1 MRTIFSEQGQFPTS
15 YFSTTSIEGL
25 VESSSSAVSV
35 SPTSYDDVT
44 QKLSQLFTNE
54 LTQIHGITEV
64 CVHFII
70 LYMLLPLPL
79 SLKDKAMAI

>member
-1 MRTIFSEQGQFPTS
+1 MINFSQGQYQGQLPTS

-44 QKLSQLFTNE
+44 QKLNQLFTSE
-54 LTQIHGITEV
+54 LTRIHSITEV
-64 CVHFII
+64 R
-70 LYMLLPLPL
+70 
-79 SLKDKAMAI
+79 